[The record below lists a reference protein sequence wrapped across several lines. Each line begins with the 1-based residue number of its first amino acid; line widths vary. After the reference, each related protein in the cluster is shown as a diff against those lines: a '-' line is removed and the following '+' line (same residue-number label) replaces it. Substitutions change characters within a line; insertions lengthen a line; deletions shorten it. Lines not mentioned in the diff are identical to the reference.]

1 MDLVGNGERL
11 KPSFLTEL
19 AGSLHARFVIE
30 GELDLLFQIILGS
43 VRIIETD
50 FAIFQKGCFPGLGLA
65 FVFGFLLPLSLGR
78 SRVLWRLLF
87 VRIGRIGMVGR
98 VVMGKG
104 GERF

>member
-1 MDLVGNGERL
+1 LDLVGSGERL
-11 KPSFLTEL
+11 RPSFLTEL

-30 GELDLLFQIILGS
+30 GELDLLFPIILGS

-50 FAIFQKGCFPGLGLA
+50 FAIFQRGCFPGLGLA

-78 SRVLWRLLF
+78 SRGLF
-87 VRIGRIGMVGR
+87 FARIGRIGMVGR